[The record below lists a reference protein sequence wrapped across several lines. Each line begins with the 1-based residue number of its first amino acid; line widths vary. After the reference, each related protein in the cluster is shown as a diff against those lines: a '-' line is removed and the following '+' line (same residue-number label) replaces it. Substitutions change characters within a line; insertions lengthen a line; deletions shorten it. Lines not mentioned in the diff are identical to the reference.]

1 MNYFTF
7 LYWLILHFR
16 TALKYMNWAD
26 SAVSKPLALYRKDFH
41 RSMGVDLAWNDISLV
56 ENIWSWPCKDRGF
69 CLKYGLGICRIR
81 YMTVVILSSSI
92 NWCFTKDIH
101 VHVNLAQKF
110 KQQNRLTVLI
120 HDEVKPKLNLTEIDT
135 ALHTYVK
142 SYEV

>member
-1 MNYFTF
+1 
-7 LYWLILHFR
+7 
-16 TALKYMNWAD
+16 
-26 SAVSKPLALYRKDFH
+26 
-41 RSMGVDLAWNDISLV
+41 
-56 ENIWSWPCKDRGF
+56 
-69 CLKYGLGICRIR
+69 
-81 YMTVVILSSSI
+81 MTVVILSSSI